1 MRILHQTKYN
11 ENLKLRGRFK
21 KPVTKTIWNLE
32 TGRWIL
38 NGLISEKP
46 KLKIKICADKNNFR
60 FTCKGTFKR

>member
-21 KPVTKTIWNLE
+21 KPVTKKIWNLE

-46 KLKIKICADKNNFR
+46 KLGKNM
-60 FTCKGTFKR
+60 CGQK